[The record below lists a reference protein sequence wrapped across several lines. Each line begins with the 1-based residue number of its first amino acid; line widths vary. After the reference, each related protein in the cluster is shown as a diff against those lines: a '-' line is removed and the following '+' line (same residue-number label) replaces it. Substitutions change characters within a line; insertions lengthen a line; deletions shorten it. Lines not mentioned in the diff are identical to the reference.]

1 RRKVLALLA
10 FLVCQP
16 GGSATP
22 DQVLEAMWPDLDPDQ
37 GINSVHQTLYFL
49 RRVFDPDYRTGRSA
63 EYLHFDDDL
72 IVVDRDLVDC
82 ASWRCRRVL
91 AKRIETQREVEVL
104 VDLYHGKFATDFAYE
119 DWASAYRDSLH
130 AAFLAIVERAV
141 GGDVGGADPNW
152 RLWIGQRALLL

>member
-1 RRKVLALLA
+1 TWGTSLIRRLAPAVFVDDLGSISIAVGDRQVEGHTIRRKVLALLA

-82 ASWRCRRVL
+82 ASWHCRRVL

-104 VDLYHGKFATDFAYE
+104 VDLYHGKFATD
-119 DWASAYRDSLH
+119 
-130 AAFLAIVERAV
+130 
-141 GGDVGGADPNW
+141 
-152 RLWIGQRALLL
+152 